1 MSRRVRRF
9 IVGKCD
15 DADLYFP
22 PDIGNARIAGMEED
36 LQTTPP
42 RDEWYEWSL
51 TSFYISYIAMEWM
64 SLLWRLIPA
73 HIYVS
78 AVILSW

>member
-1 MSRRVRRF
+1 MLALTILLS
-9 IVGKCD
+9 
-15 DADLYFP
+15 L
-22 PDIGNARIAGMEED
+22 DIGNARIAGMEED

-78 AVILSW
+78 AVIMSW